1 MQFSSLPRS
10 TWGRTV
16 YHQGLSQLSD
26 AVKFPS
32 TSDPECQ
39 LSPLETRPC
48 KKKAIMASPEKSD
61 PLSTVGSLASKGPSS
76 PAQTCTLTSG
86 RRLLSVLLP
95 LLGNKEQT
103 GKIVQIPSE
112 KVHRLVGW
120 AAYFEQNVK
129 NPQAQ
134 SCSGASMF
142 NVTKLSGRP

>member
-26 AVKFPS
+26 AIKFPC
-32 TSDPECQ
+32 TSDPGCQ

-48 KKKAIMASPEKSD
+48 KKAITASPEKSD

-76 PAQTCTLTSG
+76 PAQTHTLTSG
-86 RRLLSVLLP
+86 HRLLSVLPP

-120 AAYFEQNVK
+120 AAYFEQNVS

-142 NVTKLSGRP
+142 NVTE